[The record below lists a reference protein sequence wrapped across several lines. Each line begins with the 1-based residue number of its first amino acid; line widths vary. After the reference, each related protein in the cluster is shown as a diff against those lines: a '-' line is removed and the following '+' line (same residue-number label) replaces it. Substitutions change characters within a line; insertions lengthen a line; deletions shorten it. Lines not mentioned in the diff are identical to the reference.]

1 MLVNRSRYS
10 SAQIS
15 SSSRSPK
22 VFTEGRVCSYPTCA
36 TRLSRYN
43 ANSVCALHS
52 QPERPARS
60 TR

>member
-1 MLVNRSRYS
+1 MQVTLYRSS
-10 SAQIS
+10 STQFS

-22 VFTEGRVCSYPTCA
+22 VFTEGRVCSFPSCT
-36 TRLSRYN
+36 TMLSRYN

-52 QPERPARS
+52 RPERPTRS